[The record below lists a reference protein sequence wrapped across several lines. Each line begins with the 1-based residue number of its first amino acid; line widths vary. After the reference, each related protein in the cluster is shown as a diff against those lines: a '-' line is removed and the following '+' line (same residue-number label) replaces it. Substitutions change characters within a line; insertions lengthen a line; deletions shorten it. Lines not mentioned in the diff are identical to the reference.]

1 LYLEPQARNKKWDMG
16 QYAQTRN
23 AIIDLDY
30 TVMTSKRGPL
40 YAQNVDATNTSD
52 KEINDG

>member
-1 LYLEPQARNKKWDMG
+1 MG

-23 AIIDLDY
+23 AIIGLDY

-40 YAQNVDATNTSD
+40 YAQNVDAANTSD

>member
-1 LYLEPQARNKKWDMG
+1 LYLEPQAKNKKWDMG

-23 AIIDLDY
+23 AIIGLDY